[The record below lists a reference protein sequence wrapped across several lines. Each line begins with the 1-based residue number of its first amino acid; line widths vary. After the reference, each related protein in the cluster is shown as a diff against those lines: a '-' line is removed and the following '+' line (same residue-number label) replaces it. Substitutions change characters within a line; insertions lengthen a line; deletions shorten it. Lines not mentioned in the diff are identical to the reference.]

1 MSDRFREIGLRW
13 LEHRDTHAQP
23 MTLSEFCEVHLPTTT
38 DLRER
43 NACLDYLRHINDFD
57 LAFQSILDN
66 PLDPIP
72 QIMGYSLIE
81 PIASGGMGVVW
92 RAVDERLKRSVAIKV
107 MKTTTR
113 LGALNIEQFQREAQF
128 TARLAHPNLVP
139 IHEMGTSRDGRNYY
153 VMKLVE
159 GRSLAQMLGLETDL
173 SKQRTSL
180 LRIFSQVC
188 YGVAFAHRQSVA
200 HLDLKPEN
208 IMVGLHGEVQVM
220 DWGLAKELGPASPGQ
235 TKNKSPICCGTPG
248 YMSPE
253 QAAGRATDQ
262 RSDVYSLGVILGEL
276 LTGLQPKSVPVDVEP
291 RQAYRERFSTSNIDS
306 RLSRIAL
313 QCLATEPGCRPRDA
327 GEIATRLDDYLYGIE
342 REQQYRLFWRRF
354 AIATSLFALISA
366 IGLCQYQLLWRAE
379 QQARTEAENSRL
391 RTRRILDEWSLR
403 VVDEWLD
410 LRPDELTAERRTL
423 IEQMQTHYDQLLA
436 ESPQSE
442 EVQAACAMSLRR
454 LGQSRIINSDY
465 SGASAPLSRSRRLF
479 ESLLAVHPNNA
490 DWQAELATISHLQGA
505 MFDSQ
510 SPAQLEKAS
519 DAYQVSIGL
528 LKRLSDQAASVVY
541 LRKLCRT
548 YISQA
553 WVLRSLKRQS
563 EGLAMVDSAIET
575 LESVLNRHPD
585 PWLPQEDLASALNIR
600 YLLLTDLQDS
610 EAAGLSLRRAIDIR
624 KSLALSHPNF
634 HKNTMRLGI
643 NYGNLGKH
651 LHIHGQVQAALD
663 CYELAISTLE
673 PILQR
678 NADLPECRHTLRNV
692 HCRRATALEFL
703 GKQTEAIGSWEQA
716 IRMEMQSK
724 RPILR
729 ARLAICQRQP
739 LDALRHASECCDPA
753 VNSGE
758 ELFDAARAIG
768 RVSTMIEDR
777 PLREKCCNQATE
789 LLKSSLA
796 KNYRLVSPADPILQQ
811 DLGQLATWT
820 ELSPRFFGE

>member
-13 LEHRDTHAQP
+13 LEHRDMDAQP
-23 MTLSEFCEVHLPTTT
+23 MSLSEFCEAHLPATT
-38 DLRER
+38 DQGER
-43 NACLDYLRHINDFD
+43 NACLDYLRHINNFD
-57 LAFQSILDN
+57 SAFQGFLEN
-66 PLDPIP
+66 PIDPVPAIE
-72 QIMGYSLIE
+72 GYRLIE

-113 LGALNIEQFQREAQF
+113 LGTLTIEQFQREAQF

-159 GRSLAQMLGLETDL
+159 GRSLAQILSVGAEV

-180 LRIFSQVC
+180 LRIYSQVC

-220 DWGLAKELGPASPGQ
+220 DWGLAKELTHHCPSHGE
-235 TKNKSPICCGTPG
+235 NENFVCYGTPG

-253 QAAGRATDQ
+253 QAQGRRSDQ
-262 RSDVYSLGVILGEL
+262 RSDVYSLGIILCEL
-276 LTGLQPKSVPVDVEP
+276 LTGLQPKSVPLGTAP
-291 RQAYRERFSTSNIDS
+291 RLAYHERFSTSNIDS

-313 QCLATEPGCRPRDA
+313 QCLATEPDCRPRDA
-327 GEIATRLDDYLYGIE
+327 GEIASRLDDYLYGIE
-342 REQQYRLFWRRF
+342 REQQHRLFWRRF
-354 AIATSLFALISA
+354 AIAASLFALISA

-379 QQARTEAENSRL
+379 QQARTEAEQSRS

-410 LRPDELTAERRTL
+410 LRPDELTAERRAL
-423 IEQMQTHYDQLLA
+423 IEQMQNHYNQLLA

-442 EVQAACAMSLRR
+442 EIQAACAMSLRR

-465 SGASAPLSRSRRLF
+465 AGAAAPLLRSRRLF
-479 ESLLAVHPNNA
+479 ESLLVAHPQNA
-490 DWQAELATISHLQGA
+490 DWQAELATIAHLQGA

-519 DAYQVSIGL
+519 HAYQISIDL
-528 LKRLSDQAASVVY
+528 LKQLSDQASSVVY

-553 WVLRSLKRQS
+553 WVLRSLKRRS

-575 LESVLNRHPD
+575 LETVLNRHPD

-663 CYELAISTLE
+663 CYELAVSTLE

-692 HCRRATALEFL
+692 HCRRASALEHL
-703 GKQTEAIGSWEQA
+703 GKQADAITSWEQA
-716 IRMEMQSK
+716 IRMEMEPK
-724 RPILR
+724 RAILK
-729 ARLAICQRQP
+729 ARLAICQQQP
-739 LDALRHASECCDPA
+739 LDALRYARECCDPA

-768 RVSTMIEDR
+768 RASTMIEDP
-777 PLREKCCNQATE
+777 PLREKCCQQATE

-796 KNYRLVSPADPILQQ
+796 KNYRLVSPADPCLQQ

-820 ELSPRFFGE
+820 ELSHRFFGD